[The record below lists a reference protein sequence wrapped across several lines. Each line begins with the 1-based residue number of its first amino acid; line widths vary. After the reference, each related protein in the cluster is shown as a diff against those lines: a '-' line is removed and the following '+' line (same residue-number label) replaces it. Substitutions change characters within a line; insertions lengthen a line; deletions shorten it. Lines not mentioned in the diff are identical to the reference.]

1 MSASDKVF
9 TLTDNKGMLK
19 GMLTHMPAFTLVH
32 MHVWR
37 ETYSFM

>member
-9 TLTDNKGMLK
+9 TLTDNKGML
-19 GMLTHMPAFTLVH
+19 TRMPAFTLVH